1 MIFSQIFLTIR
12 TTECDD
18 SASSNRYT
26 AQKMKF
32 SIKDFFSK
40 YAQIRSKL
48 WIWSHLLKKS
58 LIQNFIFCAVIAIF
72 MRKLLYIIS
81 SIYLYYLKL
90 LILHGVKS
98 FNFLT
103 LKRQSSIQTVLKIYC
118 VLARLSRFNIIVFLW
133 KQQ

>member
-1 MIFSQIFLTIR
+1 MISSQIFLTIR
-12 TTECDD
+12 ATDCDD
-18 SASSNRYT
+18 SASSNRYA

-32 SIKDFFSK
+32 FFKDFFSK
-40 YAQIRSKL
+40 YDEIRRKL
-48 WIWSHLLKKS
+48 WICSHLLKKS
-58 LIQNFIFCAVIAIF
+58 LIENFIFCAVIAIF

-90 LILHGVKS
+90 LILCDVQS

-118 VLARLSRFNIIVFLW
+118 VLARLSRFNIIFFLW
-133 KQQ
+133 K